1 MEKEEFINFIIKNG
15 YQYTE
20 NSYEINVD
28 KIIDDIGNIEPTI
41 SYDKNKREIEI
52 CKEKD
57 INSITCSN
65 SCYVLNNIDI
75 EIIKYFDALSK
86 EEKQC

>member
-1 MEKEEFINFIIKNG
+1 MGKEEFINFVIKNC

-20 NSYEINVD
+20 NLYEINID
-28 KIIDDIGNIEPTI
+28 KVIDDIGNIEPSI
-41 SYDKNKREIEI
+41 SYNKERREIEI

-65 SCYVLNNIDI
+65 SCYVLNSIDL
-75 EIIKYFDALSK
+75 EIIKYFDGLKK
-86 EEKQC
+86 ENKK

>member
-1 MEKEEFINFIIKNG
+1 MSKEEFINFIIKNG

-65 SCYVLNNIDI
+65 SCYVLKNIDI
-75 EIIKYFDALSK
+75 KIIKYFDALSK
-86 EEKQC
+86 EDKR